1 VPTMPSI
8 PDPRHLVTEATTK
21 LHTLVTLTRAG
32 IVQPERPDHLWHTA
46 RALLRFG
53 TTPAAGYTAAARNYA
68 DEPAVIDELGTLSF
82 REVHE
87 RTNALAHALRAEGLQ
102 AGDNVAV
109 MCRNHRGWID
119 AVVAC
124 SKLGA
129 NALFLNTAF
138 SGPQLADVAKR
149 EKPKAVV
156 YDHEFEEVLHDASR
170 RRKRFI
176 AWHEPEDGKVS
187 DPLLD
192 ELIERGDPS
201 DVTPPDQQGRA
212 IILTS
217 GTTGT
222 PKGAERSMPKTV
234 DPIASLLSVIPLRA
248 RERTMIA
255 APLFHAWGFAN
266 WALAISLAS
275 TVVLKRKFDEEATL
289 SLTAQHECTALVV
302 VPVMIQR
309 ILELDDEI
317 LDRYDLSKVKAVPV
331 SGSAL
336 PGALSD
342 RWMDHFGENLYNLY
356 GSTEVAWATIATPRD
371 LREAP
376 GTAGRPPRDS
386 VVKIYSE
393 DGKPVEPG
401 ESGRIFVGNAVQ
413 FEGYTGGGNKDEIDG
428 LLSSGDVGH
437 FDENGRLFIDG
448 RDDDMIV
455 SGGENVFPAEVEDL
469 LMGHANVADVAV
481 FGVDDE
487 KFGQRLKAVIVKKG
501 DLSEKQVQDY
511 VKKNLAGYK
520 SPRDVVF
527 VDELPRTST
536 GKVLKRELQ
545 DA

>member
-1 VPTMPSI
+1 MPPTIPNPSQ
-8 PDPRHLVTEATTK
+8 LATQAHTK

-32 IVQPERPDHLWHTA
+32 IVHPERPDHLWHTA
-46 RALLRFG
+46 RALLRYG
-53 TTPAAGYTAAARNYA
+53 TTPAAGYTAAARIHP
-68 DEPAVIDELGTLSF
+68 DEPAVIDELGTISF
-82 REVHE
+82 KQLDE
-87 RTNALAHALRAEGLQ
+87 RTNALAHALAADGVEEGDGIAL
-102 AGDNVAV
+102 

-119 AVVAC
+119 TVVAC

-138 SGPQLADVAKR
+138 SGPQLTDVVKR
-149 EKPKAVV
+149 EKPKAIV
-156 YDHEFEEVLHDASR
+156 YDFEFAEVLADAGR
-170 RRKRFI
+170 RRKRYV
-176 AWHEPEDGKVS
+176 AWHEPEDGKAN
-187 DPLLD
+187 DPRLE
-192 ELIERGDPS
+192 ELIERGDTAPLN
-201 DVTPPDQQGRA
+201 PPDEQGRA

-222 PKGAERSMPKTV
+222 PKGASRSMPKSI

-248 RERTMIA
+248 REKTMIA
-255 APLFHAWGFAN
+255 APLFHAWGFAQ
-266 WALAISLAS
+266 WALGISLAS

-309 ILELDDEI
+309 ILELEDEV
-317 LDRYDLSKVKAVPV
+317 LDRYDLSKVRAVPV

-336 PGALSD
+336 PGSISD
-342 RWMDHFGENLYNLY
+342 RWMDHFGETLYTLY

-376 GTAGRPPRDS
+376 GTAGKPPRGS
-386 VVKIYSE
+386 VVKIFDE
-393 DGKPVEPG
+393 NGRPVGPG
-401 ESGRIFVGNAVQ
+401 ETGRIFVGNDVQ

-437 FDENGRLFIDG
+437 FDDGGRLFIDG

-469 LMGHANVADVAV
+469 LMGHENVADVAV

-501 DLSEKQVQDY
+501 SLSEKDVQNY
-511 VKKNLAGYK
+511 VKQNLAGYK
-520 SPRDVVF
+520 SPREVVF
-527 VDELPRTST
+527 MDELPRTST
-536 GKVLKRELQ
+536 GKVLKRELK
-545 DA
+545 DS